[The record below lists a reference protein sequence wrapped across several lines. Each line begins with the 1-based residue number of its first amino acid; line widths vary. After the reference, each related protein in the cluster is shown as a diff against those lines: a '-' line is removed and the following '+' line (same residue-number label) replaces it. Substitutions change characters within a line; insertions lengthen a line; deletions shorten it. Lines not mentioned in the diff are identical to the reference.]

1 MERAVLDQLAD
12 YFNTR
17 LAGYATTLSEDD
29 SLVIWALFNL
39 WTVEAYVWL
48 IDLLVIYL

>member
-17 LAGYATTLSEDD
+17 LAAYPTTLAEDE
-29 SLVIWALFNL
+29 SMVLF
-39 WTVEAYVWL
+39 V
-48 IDLLVIYL
+48 